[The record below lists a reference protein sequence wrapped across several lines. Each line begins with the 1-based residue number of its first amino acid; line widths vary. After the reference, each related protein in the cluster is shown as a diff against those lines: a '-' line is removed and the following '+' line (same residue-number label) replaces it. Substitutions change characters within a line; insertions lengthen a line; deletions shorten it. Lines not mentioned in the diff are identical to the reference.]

1 MEVEGGKRE
10 QDKWW
15 KRWNTRNLE
24 YLAASCALVFVLLAA
39 YLYYA
44 FPNSGLFNI
53 EIGFGGA
60 VVVFFLGFF
69 VFLMNEHVKSR
80 QRTGEQVRF

>member
-1 MEVEGGKRE
+1 
-10 QDKWW
+10 
-15 KRWNTRNLE
+15 LE
-24 YLAASCALVFVLLAA
+24 YLAASCALVFALLTA

-44 FPNSGLFNI
+44 FPNSGLSNM
-53 EIGFGGA
+53 EIGLGGA

-69 VFLMNEHVKSR
+69 VFLMNEHVKSK